1 VYPTIDTLIL
11 ALLLAATRTSVTT
24 NIWQQYRL
32 GEEWLEECGEEV
44 VMGVL
49 VNAQLNITQQHAQI
63 ARWHPALY
71 HI

>member
-1 VYPTIDTLIL
+1 M
-11 ALLLAATRTSVTT
+11 TT

-49 VNAQLNITQQHAQI
+49 VSAQLNITQQHAQI

-71 HI
+71 HR